1 MPPASG
7 GGPGAGVPQET
18 TDQAADEAPEA
29 SVATG
34 GPLPAL
40 SAMRAAGG
48 SPLSRG
54 RLLLCSSLTLTQE
67 TTSWT

>member
-40 SAMRAAGG
+40 SAARRRGIPAVSRTAA
-48 SPLSRG
+48 
-54 RLLLCSSLTLTQE
+54 TM
-67 TTSWT
+67 